1 MTRSSDAVASSR
13 LLVHDS
19 EHDLFIL
26 ILDISGASSQMSIL
40 RAARAA
46 LAGQSGLSRIF
57 AVVLLLFSG
66 LSLSCG
72 SSSLSRPNHNA
83 YVTLPTKGSVALLHI
98 SGATGV
104 ITLGAET
111 PQVVGTTPIGLALL
125 PSKKFLYAVNS
136 FANSISIYAVGADGT
151 LTATGTPTPVGGSGP
166 VAAAIDPSGSY
177 LLVINNFT
185 DNISVFSIDSS
196 SGALTAVGSPFP
208 ANSNPSEI
216 LFTHSGK
223 FVYVSNPG
231 LGMVSGFSFSN
242 GVLTPVPNSPAF
254 SGLGAIGLAV
264 DSSDRF
270 LYVANPS
277 ANNPTVPTIGN
288 ISGFN
293 IDPVSGGLTTAI
305 IGSPFF
311 ATNGIGPTALTVDPS
326 GRYLYAVTTGTS
338 NSIWCF
344 TINSTNGQLVSVTG
358 SPFSFSAGNLF
369 VLIDPEGN
377 YLYIGSQDGN
387 SIAGYT
393 YNPSTGVPVAISGSP
408 FSTKTAPGKMV
419 LSE

>member
-1 MTRSSDAVASSR
+1 
-13 LLVHDS
+13 
-19 EHDLFIL
+19 
-26 ILDISGASSQMSIL
+26 MSIL

-46 LAGQSGLSRIF
+46 LAEQIGLSRIL
-57 AVVLLLFSG
+57 AVVSVAILLAGF
-66 LSLSCG
+66 SLSCG
-72 SSSLSRPNHNA
+72 SGTLSRPNHNA
-83 YVTLPTKGSVALLHI
+83 YVTLPNKGSVALLHI
-98 SGATGV
+98 DGASGA
-104 ITLGAET
+104 ISIGAQT

-151 LTATGTPTPVGGSGP
+151 LTAACPTVPCTPTPVGGSGP

-177 LLVINNFT
+177 LLVTNNFT
-185 DNISVFSIDSS
+185 DDISVFSIDSS
-196 SGALTAVGSPFP
+196 SGALTLMGSPVP
-208 ANSNPSEI
+208 TPTNPSEI

-223 FVYVSNPG
+223 FVYVSNPA
-231 LGMVSGFSFSN
+231 LGMVSGFAFCPTQLASEPQCSAATS
-242 GVLTPVPNSPAF
+242 VLSPVPSSPVL
-254 SGLGAIGLAV
+254 SGPGAIGLAV

-277 ANNPTVPTIGN
+277 ASNPSVPTIGN

-293 IDPVSGGLTTAI
+293 IDPNSGALTTAI

-311 ATNGIGPTALTVDPS
+311 ATNGIGPTAVTVDPS

-338 NSIWCF
+338 DSIWCF
-344 TINSTNGQLVSVTG
+344 TINPTNGQLVAVTG
-358 SPFSFSAGNLF
+358 SPFSLSAGNLF
-369 VLIDPEGN
+369 ILIDPEGN

-387 SIAGYT
+387 AIAGYT

>member
-1 MTRSSDAVASSR
+1 
-13 LLVHDS
+13 
-19 EHDLFIL
+19 
-26 ILDISGASSQMSIL
+26 MSIL

-46 LAGQSGLSRIF
+46 LAEQSGLSRIF
-57 AVVLLLFSG
+57 GVVSVIASLLLAG
-66 LSLSCG
+66 LSLSCASG
-72 SSSLSRPNHNA
+72 NLSRPNHNA
-83 YVTLPTKGSVALLHI
+83 YVTLPANGSVALLHI
-98 SGATGV
+98 SGTTGA

-136 FANSISIYAVGADGT
+136 FANSISIYAVGIDGT
-151 LTATGTPTPVGGSGP
+151 LTAAGNPTPVGGSGP

-177 LLVINNFT
+177 LLVTNNFT
-185 DNISVFSIDSS
+185 DDISVFSIDAS
-196 SGALTAVGSPFP
+196 SGALTAVGSPVP

-223 FVYVSNPG
+223 FVYISNPA

-242 GVLTPVPNSPAF
+242 GVLTPVPSSPVF
-254 SGLGAIGLAV
+254 SGAGAIGLAV
-264 DSSDRF
+264 DSSDRY

-277 ANNPTVPTIGN
+277 PSNPTVPTIGN

-293 IDPVSGGLTTAI
+293 IDPNSGALTTTI

-326 GRYLYAVTTGTS
+326 GRFLYAVTTGTS
-338 NSIWCF
+338 DSIWCF
-344 TINSTNGQLVSVTG
+344 SINPINGQLVAVTG
-358 SPFSFSAGNLF
+358 SPFSLSAGNLF

-377 YLYIGSQDGN
+377 YLYIGSQDGKG
-387 SIAGYT
+387 IAGYT
-393 YNPSTGVPVAISGSP
+393 YNPSTGMPMAILGSP